1 MYTVFL
7 AGGMA
12 SGKSTVARML
22 EEKGAYRIDLDC
34 VSRDVLVSG
43 SECME
48 EIVRTFGD
56 DVVDKKTGQ
65 LDRHQL
71 AMRAFATPTAAKKL
85 EAIEMPYIIRT
96 LKEILVEVSLKED
109 GPAVCVVEVP
119 LLDRIESLLTLADEV
134 VAVVSPYELR
144 KKRAQMRGVSSK
156 DFEQRVAGQ
165 PSDEYLCSKA
175 ATVIENSEDEDLLA
189 TYVNAWW
196 DALMTKLDMRH

>member
-34 VSRDVLVSG
+34 ISRDVLAPGSG
-43 SECME
+43 CVQ
-48 EIVRTFGD
+48 EIVRAFGE
-56 DVVDKKTGQ
+56 DVVDQKTGR
-65 LDRHQL
+65 LNRYQL

-96 LKEILVEVSLKED
+96 LKETLFEVSLKED
-109 GPAVCVVEVP
+109 APAVCVV
-119 LLDRIESLLTLADEV
+119 EV

-144 KKRAQMRGVSSK
+144 KKRAQLRGVSLK

-165 PSDEYLCSKA
+165 PSDEYLRSKA
-175 ATVIENSEDEDLLA
+175 ATVIDNSKDEDLLT

>member
-34 VSRDVLVSG
+34 ISRDVLAPG
-43 SECME
+43 SECVQ
-48 EIVRTFGD
+48 EIVRAFGE
-56 DVVDKKTGQ
+56 DVVDKKTGR
-65 LDRHQL
+65 LNRHQL
-71 AMRAFATPTAAKKL
+71 AMQAFATPTAVKKL

-96 LKEILVEVSLKED
+96 LKDTLVEVSLKED
-109 GPAVCVVEVP
+109 APAVCVVEVP

-165 PSDEYLCSKA
+165 PSDEYLRSKA

>member
-34 VSRDVLVSG
+34 ISREVLVPGSG
-43 SECME
+43 CME

-85 EAIEMPYIIRT
+85 EAIEMPYIT
-96 LKEILVEVSLKED
+96 GALKETLVEMSLKED
-109 GPAVCVVEVP
+109 APVVCVVEVP
-119 LLDRIESLLTLADEV
+119 LLDRIESLLPLADEV
-134 VAVVSPYELR
+134 VVVVSPYELR
-144 KKRAQMRGVSSK
+144 KKRAQIRGVSSE
-156 DFEQRVAGQ
+156 DFEQRVSGQ
-165 PSDEYLCSKA
+165 PSDEYLRSKA
-175 ATVIENSEDEDLLA
+175 ATVIDNSKDEDLLA

-196 DALMTKLDMRH
+196 DELMVKLDMRY

>member
-34 VSRDVLVSG
+34 ISRDVLAPGSG
-43 SECME
+43 CVQ
-48 EIVRTFGD
+48 EIVRAFGE
-56 DVVDKKTGQ
+56 DVVDQKTGR
-65 LDRHQL
+65 LNRHQL
-71 AMRAFATPTAAKKL
+71 AMRVFATPTAAKKL

-96 LKEILVEVSLKED
+96 LKETLVEVSLKED
-109 GPAVCVVEVP
+109 APAVCVVEVP

-134 VAVVSPYELR
+134 VAVVSSYELR

-165 PSDEYLCSKA
+165 PSDEYLRSKA
-175 ATVIENSEDEDLLA
+175 ATVIDNSEDEDLLA

>member
-34 VSRDVLVSG
+34 ISRDVLAPGSG
-43 SECME
+43 CVQ
-48 EIVRTFGD
+48 EIFRAFGE
-56 DVVDKKTGQ
+56 DVVDQKTGR
-65 LDRHQL
+65 LNRHQL
-71 AMRAFATPTAAKKL
+71 AMRAFATSTAAKKL

-96 LKEILVEVSLKED
+96 LKETLVEVNLKED
-109 GPAVCVVEVP
+109 APAVCVVEVP

-144 KKRAQMRGVSSK
+144 KKRAQLRGVSSK

-165 PSDEYLCSKA
+165 PSDEYLRSKA